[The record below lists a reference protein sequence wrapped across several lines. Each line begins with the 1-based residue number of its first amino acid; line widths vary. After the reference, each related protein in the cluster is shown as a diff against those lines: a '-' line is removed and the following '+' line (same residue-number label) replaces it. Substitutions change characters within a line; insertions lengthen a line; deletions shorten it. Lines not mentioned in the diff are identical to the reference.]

1 MIYLIGNKIDL
12 EREVLEDEAKN
23 FSKENNLRYFETSCK
38 TGEGVQEFFKD
49 LVTEISK
56 IEKDLSINKIK

>member
-1 MIYLIGNKIDL
+1 MYLIGNKIDL
-12 EREVLEDEAKN
+12 EREVLKGEAKN
-23 FSKENNLRYFETSCK
+23 FAEENNLRYFETSCL
-38 TGEGVQEFFKD
+38 TGEGVQEFFND